1 MTYDSSATRARL
13 LAAAHDEFVRLG
25 FAGARVGRIADTA
38 SVNKQAIY
46 AYFGSKAAL
55 FDAVLG
61 DRLSILADAV
71 PFTPDDLPHYTGA
84 LFDALTADP
93 ALQRLTQWKM
103 LERPEASDQERDAHL
118 SKAGELA
125 KHYGV
130 TMPVAMDVL
139 MFAISAAQSWN
150 MTADVIRNPLQD
162 TSGDRQAGHRAAL
175 VSAVSAVI
183 AELTRANLRGGPV
196 AAATNESVAE

>member
-13 LAAAHDEFVRLG
+13 LAAAHDEFVSVG
-25 FAGARVGRIADTA
+25 FAGARVGRIADAA
-38 SVNKQAIY
+38 SANKQAIY
-46 AYFGSKAAL
+46 AYFGSKEAL

-71 PFTPDDLPHYTGA
+71 PFTADDLPGYTGA

-118 SKAGELA
+118 SKAGALA
-125 KHYGV
+125 EHYGV
-130 TMPVAMDVL
+130 AVPAAMDAL
-139 MFAISAAQSWN
+139 MFAISAAQSWG
-150 MTADVIRNPLQD
+150 MTAEVIRNPLED
-162 TSGDRQAGHRAAL
+162 EPEDRLAGHRGAL
-175 VSAVSAVI
+175 VHAVSA
-183 AELTRANLRGGPV
+183 ATAALLARGTGT
-196 AAATNESVAE
+196 AR